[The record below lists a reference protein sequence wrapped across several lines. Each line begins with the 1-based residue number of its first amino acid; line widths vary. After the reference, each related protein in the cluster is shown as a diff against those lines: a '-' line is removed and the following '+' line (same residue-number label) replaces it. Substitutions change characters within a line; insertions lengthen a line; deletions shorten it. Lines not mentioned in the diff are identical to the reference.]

1 MSLRPT
7 ISPSTLVALVLAS
20 ITAAAVT
27 FSLLD
32 GDDAQEAM
40 TATGAPARAVAD
52 RASDLMIEGADGDE
66 LAMRGTIR
74 LTVDEPVAGATAST
88 RPIAA
93 GECPVMTDSIRRLY
107 LGFLDREPTADE
119 LTAEIDR
126 YRTGEANLEDIADA
140 LAASGRF
147 RTEYGPLSDDQYT
160 ERVYL
165 NTVGIGPNDVEQRH
179 WAMNL
184 DNGYPRGSV
193 MLAFTESAD
202 FVDRTATSRPLSGYL
217 SWYPRGTHWYCGAG
231 PVDDLAV
238 LPLTDGAVYADHL
251 FINPGDRDT
260 VTSLSTV
267 LDGRQRVPMMTST
280 LPAGF
285 TDYRWDGLFVGAD
298 HYGDAIDVTAS
309 DDTGWVVVF
318 YPRSVG
324 EQRLGW
330 HVPW

>member
-7 ISPSTLVALVLAS
+7 ISPSTLVALVLAA

-27 FSLLD
+27 FSLL
-32 GDDAQEAM
+32 GDDAPEAARAGVP
-40 TATGAPARAVAD
+40 ATSAVAD
-52 RASDLMIEGADGDE
+52 RASDLLIEGADGDE

-74 LTVDEPVAGATAST
+74 LTVEEPVAGATAST

-107 LGFLDREPTADE
+107 LGFLEREPTADE
-119 LTAEIDR
+119 LTAEINR

-147 RTEYGPLSDDQYT
+147 RTEYGPLSDGQYI

-165 NTVGIGPNDVEQRH
+165 NTVGIEPNEDEQRH
-179 WAMNL
+179 WSMNL

-193 MLAFTESAD
+193 MLAFTESAE
-202 FVDRTATSRPLSGYL
+202 FVDRTGTSRPLSGYL
-217 SWYPRGTHWYCGAG
+217 SWYPKGTHWYCGAG
-231 PVDDLAV
+231 PVDDLAIV
-238 LPLTDGAVYADHL
+238 PLIDDAVYADHL

-267 LDGRQRVPMMTST
+267 LDGRRRVPMMTST